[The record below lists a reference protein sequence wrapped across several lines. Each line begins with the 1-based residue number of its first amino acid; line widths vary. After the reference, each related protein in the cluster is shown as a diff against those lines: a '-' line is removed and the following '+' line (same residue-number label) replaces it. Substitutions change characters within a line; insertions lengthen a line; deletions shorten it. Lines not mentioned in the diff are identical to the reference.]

1 MCALTAA
8 SRVGAMDSA
17 RNTYRIVVR
26 GRLSERLGSAFA
38 GMSLEPQ
45 DGATALVGVVSDQ
58 SHLFGLL
65 ERVQALGL
73 ELLRVE
79 PVCE

>member
-1 MCALTAA
+1 ME
-8 SRVGAMDSA
+8 SA
-17 RNTYRIVVR
+17 RSTYRIVVR
-26 GRLSERLGSAFA
+26 GRRRDRLGSAF
-38 GMSLEPQ
+38 EPQ
-45 DGATALVGVVSDQ
+45 DGTTALVGVISDQ

-65 ERVQALGL
+65 ERVQSLGL

>member
-1 MCALTAA
+1 MCGRRAA
-8 SRVGAMDSA
+8 VRVAAMESA

-38 GMSLEPQ
+38 GMALEPQ
-45 DGATALVGVVSDQ
+45 DGTTALVGVVADQ

-65 ERVQALGL
+65 ERVQSLGL

>member
-1 MCALTAA
+1 MSRLAA
-8 SRVGAMDSA
+8 AVRVAAMDSA
-17 RNTYRIVVR
+17 RSTYRIVVR
-26 GRLSERLGSAFA
+26 GRLSDRLGSAFS
-38 GMSLEPQ
+38 GMTLEQ
-45 DGATALVGVVSDQ
+45 LDGATALVGVVSDQ

-65 ERVQALGL
+65 ERVQSLGL

>member
-1 MCALTAA
+1 
-8 SRVGAMDSA
+8 MDSA
-17 RNTYRIVVR
+17 RSTYRIVVR
-26 GRLSERLGSAFA
+26 GRLSDRLGSAFT
-38 GMSLEPQ
+38 GMTLEPQ
-45 DGATALVGVVSDQ
+45 EGATALVGVVSDQ

-65 ERVQALGL
+65 ERVQSLGL

>member
-1 MCALTAA
+1 MCAFAA
-8 SRVGAMDSA
+8 GFRVGAMNSA

>member
-1 MCALTAA
+1 MWRPPARFRVAA
-8 SRVGAMDSA
+8 MESPRG
-17 RNTYRIVVR
+17 TYRIVVR

-38 GMSLEPQ
+38 GMTLEPQ
-45 DGATALVGVVSDQ
+45 EGATALVGVISDQ

-65 ERVQALGL
+65 ERVQSLGL